1 MHCQIVEKSDKK
13 MKIRHK
19 GHVYKILRWKRIF
32 PVGIVEIVPE
42 LVGTP
47 KEYLLTIDGSRLE
60 GKVAIV
66 TGAHRGIGYFIA
78 LRLLKDGA
86 KVIITGRNEEALKK
100 SVERLNTPNVA
111 YMVWDIV
118 DGNETEQFRRAGDL
132 FGRIDIL
139 VNNAGVTSDT
149 KKRPPFEEMSEKHY
163 HYVHDINTLSTR
175 NMCLKFTQSFN
186 QGTILNI
193 ISNTG
198 VLPAL
203 DAYFTS
209 KWALFS
215 FTKAFAEEL
224 KAIDAKVTINGLCP
238 GPIRTEMTPEE
249 SFYRKEIP
257 NHRIGLPEEIA
268 ELAFV
273 QICAGLEGQN
283 GEITVCDGGQIYR

>member
-1 MHCQIVEKSDKK
+1 
-13 MKIRHK
+13 MKFRYK
-19 GHVYKILRWKRIF
+19 GHIYRILLRKRIV
-32 PVGIVEIVPE
+32 PVGIVEIIPQ
-42 LVGTP
+42 LAGAP
-47 KEYLLTIDGSRLE
+47 QEYQLRIDGSKLA
-60 GKVAIV
+60 GKVALV
-66 TGAHRGIGYFIA
+66 TGAHRGIGYKIA

-86 KVIITGRNEEALKK
+86 RVIITGRNEEALK
-100 SVERLNTPNVA
+100 ETINQLNSPNVA
-111 YMVWDIV
+111 YMVWDIAE
-118 DGNETEQFRRAGDL
+118 GNESNHFKKASNI
-132 FGRIDIL
+132 FGSIDIL

-149 KKRPPFEEMSEKHY
+149 KSRPPFEEMSEKHY

-175 NMCLKFTQSFN
+175 NLCLKFTETFK

-215 FTKAFAEEL
+215 FTKAYAKDLEESG
-224 KAIDAKVTINGLCP
+224 AKVTINGLCP
-238 GPIRTEMTPEE
+238 GPIKTEMTPEE

-273 QICAGLEGQN
+273 QICAGLEGKS

>member
-1 MHCQIVEKSDKK
+1 M
-13 MKIRHK
+13 RFRYR
-19 GHVYKILRWKRIF
+19 GHVYKILLWKRIF
-32 PVGIVEIVPE
+32 PVGIVEIVPG
-42 LVGTP
+42 LVGAP
-47 KEYLLTIDGSRLE
+47 KEYHLKVDGSKLE

-66 TGAHRGIGYFIA
+66 TGAHRGIGFHIA
-78 LRLLKDGA
+78 LRLLMDSA
-86 KVIITGRNEEALKK
+86 KVIITGRNEEALKR
-100 SVERLNTPNVA
+100 VVNQLNTPNVA

-118 DGNETEQFRRAGDL
+118 NVNEIENFKKANEL
-132 FGRIDIL
+132 FGNVDIL

-149 KKRPPFEEMSEKHY
+149 KTRPSFEEMSEKHY

-175 NMCLKFTQSFN
+175 NMCMKFSELFK

-215 FTKAFAEEL
+215 FTKAYAEEL
-224 KAIDAKVTINGLCP
+224 KAASAKVTINGLCP
-238 GPIRTEMTPEE
+238 GPIRTDMTPEE

-257 NHRIGLPEEIA
+257 NHRIGMPEEVA

-273 QICAGLEGQN
+273 QICSGLEGQS
-283 GEITVCDGGQIYR
+283 GEITICDGGQIYR